1 MTYVSTQF
9 GVPVKRPQGNVIPGP
24 FKFAQISPEM
34 EERIGEIMKAAALKE
49 NHVGKLPKD
58 LRPVFDP
65 SHYVKTALAYFAEKG
80 RVSTGELRAR
90 LKISEDKAK
99 TVLTHMRTE
108 GLVEYDNRHTRK
120 WGLANEP

>member
-1 MTYVSTQF
+1 MTYVSPQF

-24 FKFAQISPEM
+24 FKAAKISPEM
-34 EERIGEIMKAAALKE
+34 ESRIGEIMKAAALKE

-80 RVSTGELRAR
+80 RVSTEELRAR

-99 TVLTHMRTE
+99 SVLIHMRTE
-108 GLVEYDNRHTRK
+108 GLVKYVSGAAKK
-120 WGLANEP
+120 WELA

>member
-24 FKFAQISPEM
+24 FKAAKISPEM
-34 EERIGEIMKAAALKE
+34 EARIGEIMKAAVLKE
-49 NHVGKLPKD
+49 GHEGKLPPD

-65 SHYVKTALAYFAEKG
+65 SHYVKTALTYFAEKG
-80 RVSTGELRAR
+80 RVSTEELRAR

-99 TVLTHMRTE
+99 VVLTHMRTE

-120 WGLANEP
+120 WSLANEA

>member
-24 FKFAQISPEM
+24 FKAAKISPEM
-34 EERIGEIMKAAALKE
+34 EARIGEIMKAAVLKE
-49 NHVGKLPKD
+49 GHEGKLPPD

-65 SHYVKTALAYFAEKG
+65 SHYVRTALAYFAEKG
-80 RVSTGELRAR
+80 CVSTGELRAR
-90 LKISEDKAK
+90 LKISEDKAR

-108 GLVEYDNRHTRK
+108 GLIQYVSGAVKK
-120 WGLANEP
+120 WELA